1 MLVRDYLQKTKI
13 EYASGEGACL
23 PDCATWGFH
32 LDDVTYNEPI
42 EPHQAMDFKILNVAL
57 ISSIYIELFK
67 QF

>member
-13 EYASGEGACL
+13 EYASGEGSCL

-42 EPHQAMDFKILNVAL
+42 EPHQATDFKINSNYLVFMIL
-57 ISSIYIELFK
+57 VEILK
-67 QF
+67 Q

>member
-42 EPHQAMDFKILNVAL
+42 EPHQATDFKI
-57 ISSIYIELFK
+57 
-67 QF
+67 